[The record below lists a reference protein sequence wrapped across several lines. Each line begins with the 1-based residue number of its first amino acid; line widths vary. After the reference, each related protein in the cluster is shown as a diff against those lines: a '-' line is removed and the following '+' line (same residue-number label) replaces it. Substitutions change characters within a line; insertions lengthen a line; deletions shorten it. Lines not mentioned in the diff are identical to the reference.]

1 MAGWVAFQASGDSAC
16 VTGSILILGYGLT
29 RSYRAQ
35 YPATKKVMA
44 AKIEDYA
51 ILGDCETAALVD
63 RHGSIDWL
71 CWPDFSSGACFAALL
86 GTEENGYWRIGPAE
100 GEWTTSRRYL
110 DHTLILETTF
120 ECPGGSFRL
129 IDFMPIRERNSDVIR
144 IVEGVR
150 GRIALRMELVLR
162 FDYGRT
168 VPWVTRIKDGVQ
180 AVAGPNL
187 AVLRSRVP
195 VHGENLKT
203 VAEFNVSAGERYS
216 FTLTYGLSYEARPR
230 AINVDKAFKE
240 TKKYWIEWSERLK
253 HKGSYTAVIER
264 SLLTLKAMTFRPTGG
279 VVAAVTTSLPERL
292 GGVRNWDYRY
302 CWLRDTTFTLLALAN
317 GGYFEEAV
325 QWQDWLLRAL
335 AGSPDQVEI
344 MYGIKGER
352 QLVEFEIPW
361 LQGYEASK
369 PVRVGNAA
377 AFQLQLDIY
386 GEVLDCFFHA
396 QHSIGRHTEE
406 GFRVLARL
414 LEHLEGIWQ
423 QPDHGIWEV
432 RGGPQHFTYS
442 KVMAWVAFDRAV
454 LLAEQLK
461 YEAPVDKWKCFR
473 DTIHAEVCAKA
484 FDADKGCFTQAYGS
498 PQLDAALLLM
508 PLVGFLPATDPR
520 MKATVE
526 AVERELMRD
535 GLVMRYN
542 TAEVEDGMP
551 PGEGVFLAC
560 SFWLVSS
567 LKAIG
572 RVEDARALFE
582 RLLTLRNDLGLL
594 SEQYD
599 PQSKRFVGNFPQAFS
614 HIALVNAAFDLDDGA
629 EVRQRCHRHN
639 GRSAGVAR

>member
-1 MAGWVAFQASGDSAC
+1 
-16 VTGSILILGYGLT
+16 
-29 RSYRAQ
+29 
-35 YPATKKVMA
+35 
-44 AKIEDYA
+44 
-51 ILGDCETAALVD
+51 
-63 RHGSIDWL
+63 
-71 CWPDFSSGACFAALL
+71 
-86 GTEENGYWRIGPAE
+86 
-100 GEWTTSRRYL
+100 
-110 DHTLILETTF
+110 
-120 ECPGGSFRL
+120 L

-187 AVLRSRVP
+187 AVLRSSVP
-195 VHGENLKT
+195 EHGENLKT

-216 FTLTYGLSYEARPR
+216 FTLTYGLSYGARPR
-230 AINVDKAFKE
+230 AINVEKAFKE
-240 TKKYWIEWSERLK
+240 TKKYWIEWSARLK

-423 QPDHGIWEV
+423 QPDRGIWEV
-432 RGGPQHFTYS
+432 RGEPQHFTYS
-442 KVMAWVAFDRAV
+442 KVMAWVAFDRGV

-461 YEAPVDKWKCFR
+461 YEAPVDRWKRLR
-473 DTIHAEVCAKA
+473 DNIHAEVCAKA

-508 PLVGFLPATDPR
+508 PLVGFLPAKDSR

-526 AVERELMRD
+526 AVERELMQD

-599 PQSKRFVGNFPQAFS
+599 PHSKRFVGNFPQAFS
-614 HIALVNAAFDLDDGA
+614 HIALVNAAFDLDDGD
-629 EVRQRCHRHN
+629 EVRMRCHRQI